1 MWTRFRA
8 IGASILV
15 TLILVSCSDNSVEP
29 VPGTGPTAF
38 LGTGEYLGDYWPTDG
53 WRSCRP
59 EEVGINSLRLLQA
72 YWIAANPEFNT
83 QGLVIIK
90 DGYIVGETYFRGFEP
105 TDRHTSYS
113 VAKSFSSAVIGI
125 AIDKGYI
132 ADVNE
137 KVYEYYPQWQQ
148 PETDPRKQQITIRH
162 LLTMTSG
169 IEWNE
174 DDYYED
180 PSENDAFIMYSRPC
194 LYEYVLDK
202 PMENNPGETWYY
214 STGNSEL
221 LTGIIEEATDSTLY
235 QFALV
240 NLLTPIGLT
249 DIGWHHDDAG
259 HSCAG
264 SGVVATV
271 REFAKLGFLYLH
283 NGEWDGRRIVPEAWI
298 EESLQ
303 PVSSDVTWYGYHWWL
318 RRALTA
324 DPNTSIPPST
334 FIAWGIY
341 TQQIFVIPEK
351 QLVIARVG
359 SDGDPTHMGW
369 NEVAFLT
376 AVLESIND

>member
-1 MWTRFRA
+1 MWTRFHA
-8 IGASILV
+8 IWASVFVLV
-15 TLILVSCSDNSVEP
+15 ALLSCSDNSVEP
-29 VPGTGPTAF
+29 VPGTGVAAF

-59 EEVGINSLRLLQA
+59 EEVGVNSIKLLQA

-83 QGLVIIK
+83 QGVVIIK
-90 DGYIVGETYFRGFEP
+90 DGYVVGEAYFRGFEP

-132 ADVNE
+132 TDIDE
-137 KVYEYYPQWQQ
+137 KVYAYYPPWQQ

-180 PSENDAFIMYSRPC
+180 PSENDAFIMYSQPC

-202 PMENNPGETWYY
+202 PMAYTPGQTWYY

-221 LTGIIEEATDSTLY
+221 LTGIIEGATDSTLY
-235 QFALV
+235 QFALA
-240 NLLTPIGLT
+240 NLLTPVGLS
-249 DIGWHHDDAG
+249 DIGWYHDDSG

-271 REFAKLGFLYLH
+271 REFAKFGFLYLH
-283 NGEWDGRRIVPEAWI
+283 QGEWDGRRIVSEAWI
-298 EESLQ
+298 EQSLQ
-303 PVSSDVTWYGYHWWL
+303 PVSSEVTWYGYHWWL

-324 DPNTSIPPST
+324 DPNTSIPPNT

-359 SDGDPTHMGW
+359 SNDDPEHPGW